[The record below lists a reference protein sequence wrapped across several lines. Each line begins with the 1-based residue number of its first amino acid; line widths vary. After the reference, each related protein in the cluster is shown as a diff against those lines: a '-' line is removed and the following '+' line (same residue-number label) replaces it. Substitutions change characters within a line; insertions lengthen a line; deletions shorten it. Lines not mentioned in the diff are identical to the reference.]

1 MIMMT
6 KVANNIS
13 RIIYNPK
20 LSAIIIC
27 VLCLLG
33 MLTARYIEIWF
44 RFSDYRWIYQYG
56 SLFSKGLVL
65 LMIGWSLIHPVFVIA
80 EKGKQWKKYLIW
92 ILIGLIPFLYF
103 GIMMSIAMTKT
114 IE

>member
-1 MIMMT
+1 MMT

-13 RIIYNPK
+13 RLIYNPK
-20 LSAIIIC
+20 LSAITIC
-27 VLCLLG
+27 ILCLVG
-33 MLTARYIEIWF
+33 MLSGKYVEIWF

-56 SLFSKGLVL
+56 SLLSNGLVL
-65 LMIGWSLIHPVFVIA
+65 LMIGWSFLHPIIVIS
-80 EKGKQWKKYLIW
+80 EKRKQWKKYWIW

-103 GIMMSIAMTKT
+103 GVMMTISMTRT

>member
-1 MIMMT
+1 MMT

-65 LMIGWSLIHPVFVIA
+65 LMIGWSLLHPVIVIS
-80 EKGKQWKKYLIW
+80 EKGKQWKKYWIW

-103 GIMMSIAMTKT
+103 GIMMSIAMTRT